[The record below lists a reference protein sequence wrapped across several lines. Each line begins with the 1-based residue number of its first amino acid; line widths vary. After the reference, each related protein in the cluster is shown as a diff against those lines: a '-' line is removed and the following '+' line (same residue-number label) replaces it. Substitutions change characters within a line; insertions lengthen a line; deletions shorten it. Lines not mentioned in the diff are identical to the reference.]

1 MVDRVQITLS
11 LSVAPLHLLSLAVLN
26 QTGTR
31 TQNVAIGDNHLI
43 TLWRGILEGVGL
55 KGFLEGE
62 GFFYIE
68 GDRGE
73 FKIFWALGA
82 AGKSLFTTVWSTVS
96 TVSVHI
102 SSLLHCTGLN

>member
-1 MVDRVQITLS
+1 MVDRVQIRLS

-31 TQNVAIGDNHLI
+31 TSHQTQNVAIGDDHLI

-62 GFFYIE
+62 GFFI
-68 GDRGE
+68 
-73 FKIFWALGA
+73 
-82 AGKSLFTTVWSTVS
+82 
-96 TVSVHI
+96 
-102 SSLLHCTGLN
+102 